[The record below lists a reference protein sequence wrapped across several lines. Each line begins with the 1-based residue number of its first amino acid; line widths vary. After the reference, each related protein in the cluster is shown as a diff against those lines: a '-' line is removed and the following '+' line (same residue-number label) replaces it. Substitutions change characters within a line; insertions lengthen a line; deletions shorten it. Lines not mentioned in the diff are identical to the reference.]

1 LKVIAAQF
9 KEQD

>member
-1 LKVIAAQF
+1 VIAAQF